1 MEEHAE
7 AKFKATQ
14 KIKNKYKVQIA
25 IATTQKDTEKIKKLE
40 EEQAMEKKKIEEEL
54 TEKSTAGKSAIKDR
68 YNELAQQVTID
79 AKEFVRALLAKK
91 EVKPL
96 ASTL

>member
-25 IATTQKDTEKIKKLE
+25 IATNAKNTEKVKKLE
-40 EEQAMEKKKIEEEL
+40 EEQAIEKKKIEEEL
-54 TEKSTAGKSAIKDR
+54 NEKSTTGKNAIKDR
-68 YNELAQQVTID
+68 YNELA
-79 AKEFVRALLAKK
+79 
-91 EVKPL
+91 
-96 ASTL
+96 